1 MSETEINKDKLVAD
15 LKAVA
20 RDTQELLRATADQA
34 GEKATEV
41 RERLNAVLNSANTAC
56 QRLEARATASVESS
70 DKLVRDH
77 PYESIG
83 VAFGVG
89 VLLGL
94 LLGRR

>member
-1 MSETEINKDKLVAD
+1 MSESEINKDKLLAD

-20 RDTQELLRATADQA
+20 RDTQELLRVTADQA

-41 RERLNAVLNSANTAC
+41 RERLNAVLQSANSAR
-56 QRLEARATASVESS
+56 QRLEARASASVEST

-94 LLGRR
+94 VLGRR

>member
-1 MSETEINKDKLVAD
+1 MSESEINKDKLVAD

-41 RERLNAVLNSANTAC
+41 RERLNAVLHSANEAC
-56 QRLEARATASVESS
+56 QRLEARATAGVEST

-94 LLGRR
+94 VLGRR